1 MLVGAGVGVTPL
13 RALADGL
20 DYSPG
25 EAVLLLR
32 YTERPLFV
40 DEFHALAHERGLQ
53 ILWLPGPRRRA
64 DSWLGAGIGDIDDL
78 TALTGWVPDIA
89 DRDIYVCGPKSWTAA
104 VRRTTRAAGV
114 PDAQLHTE
122 NFRW

>member
-1 MLVGAGVGVTPL
+1 MGAGVGVTPL
-13 RALADGL
+13 RALAEGL

-40 DEFHALAHERGLQ
+40 DEFHALARERGLQ

-78 TALTGWVPDIA
+78 IALTDWVPDIA
-89 DRDIYVCGPKSWTAA
+89 DRDIYVCGPKPWTDA
-104 VRRTTRAAGV
+104 VRRTTRAAGA